1 MASKVRVYGKA
12 QNRTALGIVNAY
24 LVMYPHATLQDL
36 RKAFPDRLNNWKI
49 KGKDSMMFVSDKE
62 KDLISSKYGD
72 AGVYEENFLSKPEEV
87 MKLQDGTVVSMR
99 GGWSK
104 EDFEALVNWAKQY
117 DIEVAEFKSS
127 KPFEKGGFVLEYLNG
142 YVPPVPVAK
151 KSNWWLWLLIAA
163 AVIIVLAILLL
174 RSCNKEPKVVEKV
187 VTETVVVH
195 DTVTVYLEQIE
206 EIEKNFN
213 AAKFEAGKA
222 DLNDDAKFVLYDLVK
237 ILNKQPQLRLKIEGH
252 TSDEGDAAFN
262 QKLSENRAKAVVD
275 FLISKGIAA
284 DRLEYEGKGSTE
296 PLDPNNREVNRRTE
310 IVVIE

>member
-1 MASKVRVYGKA
+1 MVNKVRVYGKA
-12 QNRTALGIVNAY
+12 QNRTALGIMHAY
-24 LVMYPHATLQDL
+24 MVMYPQATMDDIK
-36 RKAFPDRLNNWKI
+36 KAFPDELNPDSGVKKNFVKAGEKGTEANW
-49 KGKDSMMFVSDKE
+49 
-62 KDLISSKYGD
+62 
-72 AGVYEENFLSKPEEV
+72 
-87 MKLQDGTVVSMR
+87 DGFFQ
-99 GGWSK
+99 K
-104 EDFEALVNWAKQY
+104 EDELLTMGDGSKVAVVKMWTKPSFERLVSHAAQY
-117 DIEVAEFKSS
+117 GIEIAQFDAA
-127 KPFEKGGFVLEYLNG
+127 EKGIGQKGSFRLEYLNG

-151 KSNWWLWLLIAA
+151 KPNWWLWLLIAA
-163 AVIIVLAILLL
+163 AIIIVLAFLLM

-222 DLNDDAKFVLYDLVK
+222 DLNDDAKFVLHDLVK

-284 DRLEYEGKGSTE
+284 DRLEYEGKGSSE
-296 PLDPNNREVNRRTE
+296 PLDPNNREVNRRTQI
-310 IVVIE
+310 IVLE

>member
-1 MASKVRVYGKA
+1 MVNKVRVYGKA
-12 QNRTALGIVNAY
+12 QNRTALGIMHAY
-24 LVMYPHATLQDL
+24 MVMYPQATMDDIK
-36 RKAFPDRLNNWKI
+36 KAFPDELNPDSGVKKNFVKAGEKGTEANW
-49 KGKDSMMFVSDKE
+49 
-62 KDLISSKYGD
+62 
-72 AGVYEENFLSKPEEV
+72 
-87 MKLQDGTVVSMR
+87 DGFFQ
-99 GGWSK
+99 K
-104 EDFEALVNWAKQY
+104 EDELLTMGDGSKVAVVKMWTKPSFERLVSHAAQYGIEIAQFEAA
-117 DIEVAEFKSS
+117 
-127 KPFEKGGFVLEYLNG
+127 EKGIGQKGSFRLEYLNG

-151 KSNWWLWLLIAA
+151 KPNWWLWLLIAA
-163 AVIIVLAILLL
+163 AVIIALAILLM

-222 DLNDDAKFVLYDLVK
+222 DLNDDAKFVLHDLVK

-284 DRLEYEGKGSTE
+284 DRLEYEGKGSSE

-310 IVVIE
+310 IIVLE

>member
-1 MASKVRVYGKA
+1 MVNKVRVYGKA
-12 QNRTALGIVNAY
+12 QNRTALGIMHAY
-24 LVMYPHATLQDL
+24 MVMYPQATMDDIK
-36 RKAFPDRLNNWKI
+36 KAFPDELNPDSGVKKNFVKAGEKGTEANW
-49 KGKDSMMFVSDKE
+49 
-62 KDLISSKYGD
+62 
-72 AGVYEENFLSKPEEV
+72 
-87 MKLQDGTVVSMR
+87 DGFFQ
-99 GGWSK
+99 K
-104 EDFEALVNWAKQY
+104 EDELLTMGDGSKVAVVKMWTKPSFERLVSHAAQYGIEIAQFEAA
-117 DIEVAEFKSS
+117 
-127 KPFEKGGFVLEYLNG
+127 EKGIGQKGSFRLEYLNG

-151 KSNWWLWLLIAA
+151 KPNWWLWLLIAA
-163 AVIIVLAILLL
+163 AIIIVLAFLLM

-222 DLNDDAKFVLYDLVK
+222 DLNDDAKFVLHDLVK

-275 FLISKGIAA
+275 FLVSQGVAA
-284 DRLEYEGKGSTE
+284 DRLEYEGKGSSE

-310 IVVIE
+310 IIVIE

>member
-12 QNRTALGIVNAY
+12 QNRTALGIVSAY
-24 LVMYPHATLQDL
+24 LVMYPHATLDDL

-62 KDLISSKYGD
+62 KDLILSKYGD
-72 AGVYEENFLSKPEEV
+72 ASVYEENFLSKPEDV
-87 MKLQDGTVVSMR
+87 MKLQDGTKVSIR
-99 GGWSK
+99 KGWSK

-117 DIEVAEFKSS
+117 DIEVAEFEPS

-163 AVIIVLAILLL
+163 AIIIVLAILLL

-222 DLNDDAKFVLYDLVK
+222 DLNDDAKFVLHDLVK

-252 TSDEGDAAFN
+252 TSDEGDVTFN
-262 QKLSENRAKAVVD
+262 QTLSETRAKAVVD
-275 FLISKGIAA
+275 FLVSQGVAA
-284 DRLEYEGKGSTE
+284 DRLEYEGKGSSE

-310 IVVIE
+310 IIVLE

>member
-1 MASKVRVYGKA
+1 MVNKVRVYGKA
-12 QNRTALGIVNAY
+12 QNRTALGIMHAY
-24 LVMYPHATLQDL
+24 MVMYPQATMDDIK
-36 RKAFPDRLNNWKI
+36 KAFPDELNPDSGVKKNFVKAGEKGTEANW
-49 KGKDSMMFVSDKE
+49 
-62 KDLISSKYGD
+62 
-72 AGVYEENFLSKPEEV
+72 
-87 MKLQDGTVVSMR
+87 DGFFQ
-99 GGWSK
+99 K
-104 EDFEALVNWAKQY
+104 EDELLTMGDGSKVAVVKMWTKPSFERLVSHAAQYGIEIAQFEAA
-117 DIEVAEFKSS
+117 
-127 KPFEKGGFVLEYLNG
+127 EKGIGQKGSFRLEYLNG

-151 KSNWWLWLLIAA
+151 KPNWWLWLLIASA
-163 AVIIVLAILLL
+163 IIIVLAFLLM

-222 DLNDDAKFVLYDLVK
+222 DLNDDAKFVLHDLVK

-252 TSDEGDAAFN
+252 TSDEGDATFN

-284 DRLEYEGKGSTE
+284 DRLEYEGKGSSE

-310 IVVIE
+310 IIVIE

>member
-1 MASKVRVYGKA
+1 MVNKVRVYGKA
-12 QNRTALGIVNAY
+12 QNRTALGIMHAY
-24 LVMYPHATLQDL
+24 MVMYPQATMDDIK
-36 RKAFPDRLNNWKI
+36 KAFPDELNPDSGVKKNFVKAGEKGTEANW
-49 KGKDSMMFVSDKE
+49 
-62 KDLISSKYGD
+62 
-72 AGVYEENFLSKPEEV
+72 
-87 MKLQDGTVVSMR
+87 DGFFQ
-99 GGWSK
+99 K
-104 EDFEALVNWAKQY
+104 EDELLTMGDGSKVAVVKMWTKPSFERLVSHAAQYGIEIAQFEAA
-117 DIEVAEFKSS
+117 
-127 KPFEKGGFVLEYLNG
+127 EKGIGLKGSFRLEYLNG

-151 KSNWWLWLLIAA
+151 KPNWWLWLLIVA
-163 AVIIVLAILLL
+163 AVIIVLAILLM
-174 RSCNKEPKVVEKV
+174 RSCNKKPEVVEKV

-222 DLNDDAKFVLYDLVK
+222 DLNDDAKFVLHDLVK

-284 DRLEYEGKGSTE
+284 DRLEFEGKGSSE
-296 PLDPNNREVNRRTE
+296 PLDPNSREVNRRTE
-310 IVVIE
+310 IIVIE

>member
-1 MASKVRVYGKA
+1 MVNKVRVYGKA
-12 QNRTALGIVNAY
+12 QNRTALGIMHAY
-24 LVMYPHATLQDL
+24 MVMYPQATLDDIK
-36 RKAFPDRLNNWKI
+36 KAFPDELNPDSGVKKNFVKAGEKGTEANW
-49 KGKDSMMFVSDKE
+49 
-62 KDLISSKYGD
+62 
-72 AGVYEENFLSKPEEV
+72 
-87 MKLQDGTVVSMR
+87 DGFFQ
-99 GGWSK
+99 K
-104 EDFEALVNWAKQY
+104 EDELLTMGDGSKVAVVKMWTKPSFERLVSHAAQYGIEIAQFEAA
-117 DIEVAEFKSS
+117 
-127 KPFEKGGFVLEYLNG
+127 EKGIGQKGSFRLEYLNG

-151 KSNWWLWLLIAA
+151 KPNWWLWLLIAA
-163 AVIIVLAILLL
+163 AIIIVLAFLLM

-222 DLNDDAKFVLYDLVK
+222 DLNDDAKFVLHDLVK

-275 FLISKGIAA
+275 FLVSQGVAA
-284 DRLEYEGKGSTE
+284 DRLEYEGKGSSE

-310 IVVIE
+310 IIVIE

>member
-1 MASKVRVYGKA
+1 MVNKVRVYGKA
-12 QNRTALGIVNAY
+12 QNRTALGIMHAY
-24 LVMYPHATLQDL
+24 MVMYPQATMDDIK
-36 RKAFPDRLNNWKI
+36 KAFPDELNPDSGVKKNFVKAGEKGTEANW
-49 KGKDSMMFVSDKE
+49 
-62 KDLISSKYGD
+62 
-72 AGVYEENFLSKPEEV
+72 
-87 MKLQDGTVVSMR
+87 DGFFQ
-99 GGWSK
+99 K
-104 EDFEALVNWAKQY
+104 EDELLTMGDGSKVAVVKMWTKPSFERLVSHAAQYGIEIAQFEAA
-117 DIEVAEFKSS
+117 
-127 KPFEKGGFVLEYLNG
+127 EKGIGQKGAFRLEYLNG

-151 KSNWWLWLLIAA
+151 KPNWWLWLLIAA
-163 AVIIVLAILLL
+163 AIIIVLAFLLM

-222 DLNDDAKFVLYDLVK
+222 DLNDDAKFVLHDLVK

-252 TSDEGDAAFN
+252 TSDEGDATFN

-284 DRLEYEGKGSTE
+284 DRLEYEGKGSSE

-310 IVVIE
+310 IIVIE

>member
-1 MASKVRVYGKA
+1 MVNKVRVYGKA
-12 QNRTALGIVNAY
+12 QNRTALGIMHAY
-24 LVMYPHATLQDL
+24 MVMYPQATMDDIK
-36 RKAFPDRLNNWKI
+36 KAFPDELNPDSGVKKNFVKAGEKGTEANW
-49 KGKDSMMFVSDKE
+49 
-62 KDLISSKYGD
+62 
-72 AGVYEENFLSKPEEV
+72 
-87 MKLQDGTVVSMR
+87 DGFFQ
-99 GGWSK
+99 K
-104 EDFEALVNWAKQY
+104 EDELLTMGDGSKVAVVKMWTKPSFERLVSHAAQYGIEIAQFEAA
-117 DIEVAEFKSS
+117 
-127 KPFEKGGFVLEYLNG
+127 EKGIGQKGSFRLEYLNG

-163 AVIIVLAILLL
+163 AVIIVLAFLLM

-222 DLNDDAKFVLYDLVK
+222 DLNDDAKFVLHDLVK

-252 TSDEGDAAFN
+252 TSDEGDATFN

-284 DRLEYEGKGSTE
+284 DRLEYEGKGSSE

-310 IVVIE
+310 IIVIE

>member
-1 MASKVRVYGKA
+1 MVNKVRVYGKA
-12 QNRTALGIVNAY
+12 QNRTALGIMHAY
-24 LVMYPHATLQDL
+24 MVMYPQATMDDIK
-36 RKAFPDRLNNWKI
+36 KAFPDELNPDSGVKKNFVKAGEKGTEANW
-49 KGKDSMMFVSDKE
+49 
-62 KDLISSKYGD
+62 
-72 AGVYEENFLSKPEEV
+72 
-87 MKLQDGTVVSMR
+87 DGFFQ
-99 GGWSK
+99 K
-104 EDFEALVNWAKQY
+104 EDELLTMGDGSKVAVVKMWTKPSFERLVSHAAQYGIEIAQFEAA
-117 DIEVAEFKSS
+117 
-127 KPFEKGGFVLEYLNG
+127 EKGIGQKGSFRLEYLNG

-151 KSNWWLWLLIAA
+151 KPNWWLWLLIAA
-163 AVIIVLAILLL
+163 AIIIVLAFLLM

-187 VTETVVVH
+187 VTKTVVVH

-222 DLNDDAKFVLYDLVK
+222 DLNDDAKFVLHDLVK

-262 QKLSENRAKAVVD
+262 QKLSDNRAKAVVD

-284 DRLEYEGKGSTE
+284 DRLEYEGKGSSE

-310 IVVIE
+310 IIVLE

>member
-1 MASKVRVYGKA
+1 MWTKPSFERLVSHAAQYGIEIA
-12 QNRTALGIVNAY
+12 Q
-24 LVMYPHATLQDL
+24 
-36 RKAFPDRLNNWKI
+36 
-49 KGKDSMMFVSDKE
+49 
-62 KDLISSKYGD
+62 
-72 AGVYEENFLSKPEEV
+72 
-87 MKLQDGTVVSMR
+87 
-99 GGWSK
+99 
-104 EDFEALVNWAKQY
+104 FEAA
-117 DIEVAEFKSS
+117 
-127 KPFEKGGFVLEYLNG
+127 EKGIGQKGSFRLEYLNG

-151 KSNWWLWLLIAA
+151 KPNWWLWLLIAA
-163 AVIIVLAILLL
+163 AIIIVLAFLLM

-222 DLNDDAKFVLYDLVK
+222 DLNDDAKFVLHDLVK

-284 DRLEYEGKGSTE
+284 DRLEYEGKGSSE

-310 IVVIE
+310 IIVIE

>member
-1 MASKVRVYGKA
+1 MVNKVRVYGKA
-12 QNRTALGIVNAY
+12 QNRTALGIMHAY
-24 LVMYPHATLQDL
+24 MVMYPQATMDDIK
-36 RKAFPDRLNNWKI
+36 KAFPDELNPDSGVKKNFVKAGEKGTEANW
-49 KGKDSMMFVSDKE
+49 
-62 KDLISSKYGD
+62 
-72 AGVYEENFLSKPEEV
+72 
-87 MKLQDGTVVSMR
+87 DGFFQ
-99 GGWSK
+99 K
-104 EDFEALVNWAKQY
+104 EDELLTMGDGSKVAVVKMWTKPSFERLVSHAAQYGIEIAQFEAA
-117 DIEVAEFKSS
+117 
-127 KPFEKGGFVLEYLNG
+127 EKGIGQKGSFRLEYLNG

-151 KSNWWLWLLIAA
+151 KPIWWLWLLIAA
-163 AVIIVLAILLL
+163 AIIIVLAFLLM

-222 DLNDDAKFVLYDLVK
+222 DLNDDAKFVLHDLVK

-284 DRLEYEGKGSTE
+284 DRLEYEGKGSSE

-310 IVVIE
+310 IIVIE